1 MAGGVNYSR
10 AKEAIF
16 LLFKSA
22 RFSNHFEHRCQGKSD
37 SDLDICAQNGTLC
50 AALDNRRYRQV

>member
-1 MAGGVNYSR
+1 MLAGDVNYPR

-22 RFSNHFEHRCQGKSD
+22 RFSNHFEHRCQR
-37 SDLDICAQNGTLC
+37 QQTLGLPKYEHETN
-50 AALDNRRYRQV
+50 AETSVNYLE

>member
-1 MAGGVNYSR
+1 MLAGDVNYPR

-22 RFSNHFEHRCQGKSD
+22 RLIIFHQG
-37 SDLDICAQNGTLC
+37 A
-50 AALDNRRYRQV
+50 